1 MTPFS
6 PTSLREALA
15 RLLSPG
21 RDPDETPAFV
31 PVSTLRPRRKLRV
44 LLAEDNAVN
53 RLVTVRRLQSWGH
66 EVSAVVDG
74 KAAVDAFREQ
84 HYDLV
89 LMDSQMPVMDGL
101 SATASIRGLEKLG
114 GGGRVPI
121 LALTAHARGENR
133 EQALAAGC
141 DGYLTKPI
149 KAEELFEAIEAATLT
164 RAAQPAPE
172 PPADSD
178 GMLELFGGERPLLAE
193 GARLFLADSPALL
206 AELRRAVSERDE
218 AAVRRAA
225 HTLDGAAGNF
235 GAQALCTAVRH
246 LGQLAREGGF
256 AAGGA
261 ADRSQRALARVEGE
275 LFRLE
280 DQLASLAGVAHA

>member
-1 MTPFS
+1 
-6 PTSLREALA
+6 
-15 RLLSPG
+15 
-21 RDPDETPAFV
+21 
-31 PVSTLRPRRKLRV
+31 
-44 LLAEDNAVN
+44 
-53 RLVTVRRLQSWGH
+53 
-66 EVSAVVDG
+66 
-74 KAAVDAFREQ
+74 
-84 HYDLV
+84 
-89 LMDSQMPVMDGL
+89 
-101 SATASIRGLEKLG
+101 
-114 GGGRVPI
+114 
-121 LALTAHARGENR
+121 
-133 EQALAAGC
+133 
-141 DGYLTKPI
+141 
-149 KAEELFEAIEAATLT
+149 
-164 RAAQPAPE
+164 
-172 PPADSD
+172 
-178 GMLELFGGERPLLAE
+178 MLELFGGERPLLAE